1 MSIMSCYQSY
11 QLMVRALGSI
21 SRYLVV
27 IKRLSMIKLSSQPL
41 SRHEHEHELL
51 SLRYVALSY
60 QGSPYQKLSK
70 INLRLFKVSYLRY
83 QPLSQTMF

>member
-11 QLMVRALGSI
+11 QLTVRALGSI

-27 IKRLSMIKLSSQPL
+27 IKRLSMIKLSSQRL
-41 SRHEHEHELL
+41 SRHEHELL